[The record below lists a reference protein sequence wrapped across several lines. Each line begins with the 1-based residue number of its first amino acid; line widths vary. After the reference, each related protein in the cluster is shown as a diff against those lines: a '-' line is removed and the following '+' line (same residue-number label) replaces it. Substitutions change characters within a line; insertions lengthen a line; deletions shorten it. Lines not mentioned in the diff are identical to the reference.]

1 MLSYPIL
8 SIHLSIYLSDW
19 NEASLR
25 DFPAQLQNE
34 AIQRNFLKE
43 CKLAAPKQWN
53 DVRLP
58 QYLKLTT
65 SKTKQF
71 CETSFKNGKLSAELT
86 ASYQLVLHSFSRLF
100 YFRALWS
107 SFFWLLTLS
116 LLWLFCCCVWH
127 LFILSEIRL
136 LKLPSVAAGAPFSV
150 AFLSYCISW
159 TKTDRSRPMKI
170 LGTPGSQNCVRPCTF
185 LQLIKTDRAAA
196 KWIWMGISDE

>member
-1 MLSYPIL
+1 MKWCETS
-8 SIHLSIYLSDW
+8 SIFETDNVK
-19 NEASLR
+19 NEAILR
-25 DFPAQLQNE
+25 DFLQKWQVECRADGIVPTRFAQFFST
-34 AIQRNFLKE
+34 FL
-43 CKLAAPKQWN
+43 P
-53 DVRLP
+53 
-58 QYLKLTT
+58 
-65 SKTKQF
+65 
-71 CETSFKNGKLSAELT
+71 
-86 ASYQLVLHSFSRLF
+86 
-100 YFRALWS
+100 FRALWS

-170 LGTPGSQNCVRPCTF
+170 LGAPGSQNCVRPCTF